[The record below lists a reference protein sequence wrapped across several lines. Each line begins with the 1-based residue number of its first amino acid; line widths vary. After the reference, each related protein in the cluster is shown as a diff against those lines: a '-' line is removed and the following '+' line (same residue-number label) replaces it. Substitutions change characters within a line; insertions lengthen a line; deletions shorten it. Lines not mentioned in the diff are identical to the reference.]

1 MFKSIEYKLY
11 LYLLSLIVAVGFA
24 VFFFFTGKYV
34 YGSFCVISILYS
46 LNRLYFHYNKYNKN
60 ILFLLNALD
69 NGDYSFHFSETKLSR
84 RERELNQM
92 MNRIKEILSK
102 AKQEVVEKEKFLS
115 LIIENVPTGIL
126 ILDEK
131 KNIRNANKAA
141 CRLLGLPVLTHL
153 NQLKVIDP
161 EFPQLFQNLQVGDDK
176 QVKVFGEK
184 DVVQVSLGVSQIKI
198 QNESLRIV
206 SLNNI
211 ESELE
216 KREIESWIK
225 LIRVMTHEIMNSI
238 TPITSLTEMLL
249 FLYSSNS
256 TNDEIKETTIDSL
269 ATINTTAKELSV
281 FVDSYRHFSGIS
293 TPVLEEIIL
302 LPFIKSILHLEKIVI
317 DANAIQININSNV
330 DPVVLGDRSQL
341 TRVVVNLLK
350 NAIEALGGKNEK
362 RINIDISSNITEDKI
377 QVNIANN
384 GEPIPADILENIF
397 IPFFTTKDSG
407 SGIGLSV
414 SRYIIRLHEGNLKHI
429 FENGWTIFSLTLK
442 TAKNK
447 TSM

>member
-11 LYLLSLIVAVGFA
+11 LYLLLLIVSVGFA

-34 YGSFCVISILYS
+34 YGSLCVLLILYS

-60 ILFLLNALD
+60 ILFLFNALD
-69 NGDYSFHFSETKLSR
+69 NGDYGFHFSETKLSR
-84 RERELNQM
+84 RERELNKM

-102 AKQEVVEKEKFLS
+102 AKQEVVEKEKFLG

-126 ILDEK
+126 ILDENQ
-131 KNIRNANKAA
+131 NIRNANKVA
-141 CRLLGLPVLTHL
+141 CRLMGLPVLTHL

-176 QVKVFGEK
+176 QIKVFGEK
-184 DVVQVSLGVSQIKI
+184 DIAQISLSISQIKI
-198 QNESLRIV
+198 QNENLRIIT
-206 SLNNI
+206 LNNI

-216 KREIESWIK
+216 KREMESWIK

-249 FLYSSNS
+249 FLYSSSNS
-256 TNDEIKETTIDSL
+256 TNEEIKETTIDSL
-269 ATINTTAKELSV
+269 ATINTTAKELST

-293 TPVLEEIIL
+293 TPVFEEIIL
-302 LPFIKSILHLEKIVI
+302 LPFIKSILHLEKVDI
-317 DANAIQININSNV
+317 DANAIQINVSSN
-330 DPVVLGDRSQL
+330 DDHVVLGDRSQL
-341 TRVVVNLLK
+341 TRVIVNLLK
-350 NAIEALGGKNEK
+350 NAIEALDGKDEK
-362 RINIDISSNITEDKI
+362 RINIDISNTTEDKV

-397 IPFFTTKDSG
+397 IPFFTTKNSG
-407 SGIGLSV
+407 TGIGLSV

-447 TSM
+447 TSV